1 MKSLSV
7 ETMSDLSKP
16 MFYGDAINGYCINQI
31 FKVEDLN
38 ARGGER
44 KYSLMVISDNESELL
59 MRWEIVSIYFNV
71 VIELIQKKVA
81 KANQVKQSE
90 KYLRRSLIK
99 PKSLTELTNDN
110 EIFVRIHLCVT
121 EMLKDILG

>member
-44 KYSLMVISDNESELL
+44 KYSLMVISDNESEL
-59 MRWEIVSIYFNV
+59 
-71 VIELIQKKVA
+71 
-81 KANQVKQSE
+81 
-90 KYLRRSLIK
+90 
-99 PKSLTELTNDN
+99 
-110 EIFVRIHLCVT
+110 
-121 EMLKDILG
+121 